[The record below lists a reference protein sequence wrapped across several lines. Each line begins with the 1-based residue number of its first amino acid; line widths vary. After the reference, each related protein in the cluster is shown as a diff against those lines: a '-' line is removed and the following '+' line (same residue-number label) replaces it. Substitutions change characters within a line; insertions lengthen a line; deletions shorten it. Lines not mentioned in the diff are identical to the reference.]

1 MSALTQAQIQQALSA
16 LPGWALVEGRIEK
29 TYSFA
34 SYADGVAFAFRVT
47 LLAEKTD
54 HHPDALTIAWKE
66 VRVAYVTHSQ
76 GGVTPKDLEAA
87 KALDELYTPFKT

>member
-1 MSALTQAQIQQALSA
+1 MSALTQAEIQQALSA

-29 TYSFA
+29 SYRFA
-34 SYADGVAFAFRVT
+34 AYADGAAFAFRIT

-54 HHPDALTIAWKE
+54 HHPDTLTIAWKE

-76 GGVTPKDLEAA
+76 GGVTKKDLEAA
-87 KALDELYTPFKT
+87 RALDELYTRFNA